1 MVNLAKDIVSYLWIE
16 GETLMGAPVLSA
28 LLLLAGALLAY
39 IATKWRY
46 SGIIEHQKESIA
58 TQKNNIELLKD
69 QISVNSKKKY
79 ELKNLSKKPITE
91 GVEKKSNK
99 TTTPK
104 FPKVTWLTAKD
115 VMEICEWSIN
125 ILKQHIENGLPGYVK
140 NAQLLRSIDK
150 KRDLIT
156 LEMWPRLS
164 GSLSE
169 QWRFKTEDIE
179 KYIKST

>member
-104 FPKVTWLTAKD
+104 L
-115 VMEICEWSIN
+115 
-125 ILKQHIENGLPGYVK
+125 
-140 NAQLLRSIDK
+140 
-150 KRDLIT
+150 
-156 LEMWPRLS
+156 
-164 GSLSE
+164 
-169 QWRFKTEDIE
+169 
-179 KYIKST
+179 